1 MLTVWGRKN
10 SSNVKKVLWCLEE
23 LNIPYQQIDVGGKFG
38 KLNEPEYLH
47 MNPNAV
53 IPCLQEDDFILWE
66 SNAIVR
72 YLAAKFG
79 KDSLYPAD
87 LRERA
92 SIEKWMDW
100 VGCNLFPPI
109 KQFMIN
115 FVRTPEDQRDPK
127 ILTQILGEIEKLL
140 KIVDDT
146 LNHQQYLSG
155 EKFGMVDI
163 ALAPLVYL
171 WLNVEIERPSLPN
184 LERWYQLLT
193 KRPAFQKIVMI
204 EIN

>member
-1 MLTVWGRKN
+1 MLTIWGRKN

-23 LNIPYQQIDVGGKFG
+23 LNVPYQQIDVGGKFG
-38 KLNEPEYLH
+38 KLNDPEYLR

-72 YLAAKFG
+72 YIAAKFG

-87 LRERA
+87 LQERA
-92 SIEKWMDW
+92 SVEKWMDW
-100 VGCNLFPPI
+100 VGCNLFAPI
-109 KQFMIN
+109 KQFVISLI
-115 FVRTPEDQRDPK
+115 RTPADQRDPK
-127 ILTQILGEIEKLL
+127 IIAQSVAEIEKWL

-146 LNHQQYLSG
+146 LSNQQYLSG
-155 EKFGMVDI
+155 DKFGMADI
-163 ALAPLVYL
+163 SLAPLAYL

-193 KRPAFQKIVMI
+193 ERPAFRKIVMI

>member
-1 MLTVWGRKN
+1 MLTIWGRKN

-23 LNIPYQQIDVGGKFG
+23 LNVPYQQVDIGGKFG
-38 KLNEPEYLH
+38 QLNDPEYLR

-66 SNAIVR
+66 SNTIVR

-87 LRERA
+87 LQERA
-92 SIEKWMDW
+92 SVEKWMDW

-109 KQFMIN
+109 KQFMIS
-115 FVRTPEDQRDPK
+115 FVRTPEDQRDPQV
-127 ILTQILGEIEKLL
+127 ITQSLAEIEKLL
-140 KIVDDT
+140 KIVDGT
-146 LNHQQYLSG
+146 LTNQQYLSG
-155 EKFGMVDI
+155 DKLGMADI
-163 ALAPLVYL
+163 ALAPLAYL
-171 WLNVEIERPSLPN
+171 WLGVEIERPSLPN

-193 KRPAFQKIVMI
+193 ERPAFQKIVMI

>member
-1 MLTVWGRKN
+1 MLTIWGRKN

-23 LNIPYQQIDVGGKFG
+23 LNVPYQQIDVGGKFG
-38 KLNEPEYLH
+38 KLRDPEYLR

-72 YLAAKFG
+72 YIAAKFG

-87 LRERA
+87 LRARA
-92 SIEKWMDW
+92 SVEKWMDW

-109 KQFMIN
+109 RQFLIS
-115 FVRTPEDQRDPK
+115 FVRTPADQRDPK
-127 ILTQILGEIEKLL
+127 VIAQSLAEIEKLL
-140 KIVDDT
+140 KIVDET
-146 LNHQQYLSG
+146 LSNQQYLSG
-155 EKFGMVDI
+155 DKLGMADI

-171 WLNVEIERPSLPN
+171 WLNVEIARPSLPN
-184 LERWYQLLT
+184 LERWYQLLAE
-193 KRPAFQKIVMI
+193 RPAFKKIVMI
-204 EIN
+204 EIS

>member
-1 MLTVWGRKN
+1 MLTIWGRKN

-23 LNIPYQQIDVGGKFG
+23 LNVPYQQIDVGGKFG
-38 KLNEPEYLH
+38 KLNDPEYLR

-72 YLAAKFG
+72 YIAAKFG

-87 LRERA
+87 LQERA
-92 SIEKWMDW
+92 SVEKWMDW
-100 VGCNLFPPI
+100 VGCNLFAPI
-109 KQFMIN
+109 KQFVIS
-115 FVRTPEDQRDPK
+115 FIRTPADQRDPK
-127 ILTQILGEIEKLL
+127 IIAQSVTEIEKWL

-146 LNHQQYLSG
+146 LSNQQYLAG
-155 EKFGMVDI
+155 DKFGMADI
-163 ALAPLVYL
+163 SLAPLAYL

-193 KRPAFQKIVMI
+193 ERPAFRKIVMI

>member
-1 MLTVWGRKN
+1 M
-10 SSNVKKVLWCLEE
+10 EE
-23 LNIPYQQIDVGGKFG
+23 LNVPYRQIDIGGKFG
-38 KLNEPEYLH
+38 RLNDPEYLR

-66 SNAIVR
+66 SNTIIR
-72 YLAAKFG
+72 YIAAKFG
-79 KDSLYPAD
+79 KDSLYPSD

-109 KQFMIN
+109 KQFMIS
-115 FVRTPEDQRDPK
+115 FIRTPEDQRDPK
-127 ILTQILGEIEKLL
+127 MITQSLTEIEKLL
-140 KIVDDT
+140 KIIDDT
-146 LNHQQYLSG
+146 LSNQQYLSG
-155 EKFGMVDI
+155 NTFGMADI
-163 ALAPLVYL
+163 ALAPLAYL

-193 KRPAFQKIVMI
+193 ERPTFKKIVMI

>member
-1 MLTVWGRKN
+1 MLTIWGRKN

-23 LNIPYQQIDVGGKFG
+23 LNVPYQQIDVGGKFG
-38 KLNEPEYLH
+38 KLNDPEYLR

-72 YLAAKFG
+72 YIAAKYG

-87 LRERA
+87 LQERA
-92 SIEKWMDW
+92 SVEKWMDW
-100 VGCNLFPPI
+100 VGCNFFPPI

-115 FVRTPEDQRDPK
+115 FVRTPADQRDPK
-127 ILTQILGEIEKLL
+127 IIGQLLAEIEKWLR
-140 KIVDDT
+140 IIDDT
-146 LNHQQYLSG
+146 LSNQQYLSG
-155 EKFGMVDI
+155 DKFGMADI
-163 ALAPLVYL
+163 ALAPLAYL

-184 LERWYQLLT
+184 LERWYQLLIE
-193 KRPAFQKIVMI
+193 RPAFRKIVMI
-204 EIN
+204 EIS

>member
-1 MLTVWGRKN
+1 MLTIWGRKN

-23 LNIPYQQIDVGGKFG
+23 LNVPYQQIDVGGKFG
-38 KLNEPEYLH
+38 KLNDPEYLR

-72 YLAAKFG
+72 YIAAKFG

-87 LRERA
+87 LQERA
-92 SIEKWMDW
+92 SVEKWMDW
-100 VGCNLFPPI
+100 VGCNLFAPI
-109 KQFMIN
+109 KQFVIS
-115 FVRTPEDQRDPK
+115 FIRTPADQRDPK
-127 ILTQILGEIEKLL
+127 IIAQSVTEIEKWL

-146 LNHQQYLSG
+146 LSNQQYLAG
-155 EKFGMVDI
+155 DKFGMADI
-163 ALAPLVYL
+163 SLAPLAYL

-193 KRPAFQKIVMI
+193 ERPAFKKIVMI